1 MFFIFVIYFYTLLCE
16 LLTQAYWKIYD
27 ENVTALIKELVNK
40 DITEGSMSCYLIECL
55 VLKLKGLKSIKLYG
69 CLMAKKVFK

>member
-1 MFFIFVIYFYTLLCE
+1 M
-16 LLTQAYWKIYD
+16 TQAYWEIYD

-40 DITEGSMSCYLIECL
+40 DITEDIMSSYLIGCL
-55 VLKLKGLKSIKLYG
+55 VLKLKGLKPIKLYD